1 MQRHVSPAETH
12 TGMCMSSAE
21 IASREPP
28 EAQGKERLAVLES
41 RKHCGSNVVET
52 PYFLIRKN
60 AGSLTRL

>member
-1 MQRHVSPAETH
+1 
-12 TGMCMSSAE
+12 MSSAE